1 MDKSK
6 RALMKELNDALANQ
20 NLDDAVRS
28 KTQDLLQMIKSVSG
42 GMRFG
47 VIRIATIAIKID
59 FATMVRD

>member
-1 MDKSK
+1 
-6 RALMKELNDALANQ
+6 MKELNDALANQ